1 MIERRSP
8 LRTEARYPPAMPGA
22 SPPDPAA
29 IPLPRPLPTSGLFA
43 GGLSVMIVSGLVALG
58 GFPSIAGFVGLA
70 VGGGMVGVDVR
81 RRRIGD
87 AAQILAASFRAI
99 SLGRLADADAILA
112 FADADGAS
120 WSRRIADVQRAIVH
134 LRRGDTELAL
144 KRLDAA
150 LARPLGRYARE
161 NALYQIE
168 AAHALRAF
176 TRASLGDAEGARRD
190 IAAVR
195 ARPGVSAESLARAS
209 LAEAIVLER
218 TGGRDALRALLDRD
232 KGLLLESCHPRERA
246 IVRAYQRMVRV
257 TTTTAYRAAPPRDE
271 EEHRGDEPL
280 LLDWVARIAPGA
292 AAFVRAPKPHT
303 GPAGPRVEMLPE
315 GRGGGHRQLLED
327 RAVTAAVVGKRSNRL
342 RALAAVAGVS
352 AAIVALLAIVAA
364 LVEVVP
370 EPPVIDGVPDPSKLG
385 ASLAWIPFLPI
396 ALFALAIAL
405 GAAGFRVSRR
415 VRHASHGERTR
426 LGVARDAIGRG
437 DLDAAS
443 AALRGL
449 EVREHDRL
457 AAHASALQAT
467 IAERRCDAEAMLEA
481 ASTGLG
487 RLARVTPHDAAMLQ
501 PELVAQRA
509 LALTLLD
516 RSAEAAAELT
526 LLAERTSPMR
536 ERDLFRVRLIGLARA
551 GKLAEAARWIEQESG
566 DLPLGVRDELLADL
580 VRAAAAPDSAGLGEI
595 ERLEH
600 ELRTEPEIRR
610 WIEWVAPRVLQAFR
624 STNEG
629 PDAIADATPAP
640 PLRVAPIDA
649 GASVDADA
657 EAEREAEWQADD
669 LGAPGRRLV
678 TRS

>member
-1 MIERRSP
+1 
-8 LRTEARYPPAMPGA
+8 MPGA
-22 SPPDPAA
+22 LPDDPAA
-29 IPLPRPLPTSGLFA
+29 IPLPRPIPSSGIFA
-43 GGLSVMIVSGLVALG
+43 GGLALTLFSGAVMLLSHPSFAGIFALLAGAGLI
-58 GFPSIAGFVGLA
+58 GFDL
-70 VGGGMVGVDVR
+70 R
-81 RRRIGD
+81 RRAIGD
-87 AAQILAASFRAI
+87 ASQILAASFRAVT
-99 SLGRLADADAILA
+99 LGRLADADRLLDE
-112 FADADGAS
+112 ADKRRGG

-134 LRRGDTELAL
+134 LRRGDVAKACE
-144 KRLDAA
+144 RLDQA
-150 LARPLGRYARE
+150 LARPLGGYARD

-176 TRASLGDAEGARRD
+176 ARASLGDAEGARRD

-195 ARPGVSAESLARAS
+195 ARPSVSAESLARAA

-271 EEHRGDEPL
+271 EQHRGDEPL

-292 AAFVRAPKPHT
+292 AAFVRAPRAHT
-303 GPAGPRVEMLPE
+303 GPAGPRVEMLPQAQA
-315 GRGGGHRQLLED
+315 GAHRELLRS
-327 RAVTAAVVGKRSNRL
+327 RADVAATVGKKSNRL
-342 RALAAVAGVS
+342 R
-352 AAIVALLAIVAA
+352 LLATAAGAAAGLVGLVAVLATLVAA
-364 LVEVVP
+364 MP
-370 EPPVIDGVPDPSKLG
+370 EPRRLDAPIDPAIPVAVGS
-385 ASLAWIPFLPI
+385 IPFFPI
-396 ALFALAIAL
+396 ALFALATAL
-405 GAAGFRVSRR
+405 GVAAFRVSRR
-415 VRHASHGERTR
+415 VRHASDGERSR

-443 AALRGL
+443 AALQGL

-487 RLARVTPHDAAMLQ
+487 RLSRVHAHDAAMLQ

-509 LALTLLD
+509 FALTLLD
-516 RSAEAAAELT
+516 RGADAAAELT
-526 LLAERTSPMR
+526 VLAQRTAPMR

-551 GKLAEAARWIEQESG
+551 GKLVEAARWIEQESG

-580 VRAAAAPDSAGLGEI
+580 VRAAAAKESAGLGEI

-624 STNEG
+624 ATNEG
-629 PDAIADATPAP
+629 DPDADAIAAP
-640 PLRVAPIDA
+640 PLRVAAPGAEAPRDVAAEAEAEAEWDA
-649 GASVDADA
+649 GAVGD
-657 EAEREAEWQADD
+657 R
-669 LGAPGRRLV
+669 GRKLA

>member
-1 MIERRSP
+1 
-8 LRTEARYPPAMPGA
+8 MPGA

-29 IPLPRPLPTSGLFA
+29 IPLPRPLPSSGLFA
-43 GGLSVMIVSGLVALG
+43 GGLSLVLLAGFIGLVA
-58 GFPSIAGFVGLA
+58 FPSLTGFLGVLVGAGMITA
-70 VGGGMVGVDVR
+70 DVR

-87 AAQILAASFRAI
+87 AAQLLAASFRAI
-99 SLGRLADADAILA
+99 SLGRLADADTLLA
-112 FADADGAS
+112 FADATPAA

-134 LRRGDTELAL
+134 LRRGDTEPAL

-150 LARPLGRYARE
+150 IARPIGRYARD

-195 ARPGVSAESLARAS
+195 ARQGVSAESLARVS

-218 TGGRDALRALLDRD
+218 SGGRDALRALLDRD

-257 TTTTAYRAAPPRDE
+257 TTTTAYRAAPPREE
-271 EEHRGDEPL
+271 EEHHGDEPL

-292 AAFVRAPKPHT
+292 AAFVRAPKAHT

-315 GRGGGHRQLLED
+315 GRAGGHRQLLED
-327 RAVTAAVVGKRSNRL
+327 RAITAATVGKRSNRL
-342 RALAAVAGVS
+342 RALAALAGVS
-352 AAIVALLAIVAA
+352 AAIVGVFAIVTA
-364 LVEVVP
+364 LVEAVP
-370 EPPVIDGVPDPSKLG
+370 DPHLLDAVPDPSRIG
-385 ASLAWIPFLPI
+385 ASVAWIPILPI
-396 ALFALAIAL
+396 ALFALAVAL
-405 GAAGFRVSRR
+405 GAAGFRVSSR
-415 VRHASHGERTR
+415 VRHASHGERSR

-443 AALRGL
+443 AALKGL

-487 RLARVTPHDAAMLQ
+487 RLARVSPHDAAMLQ
-501 PELVAQRA
+501 PELIAQRA

-516 RSAEAAAELT
+516 RHVEAAAELV

-600 ELRTEPEIRR
+600 ELRTEPEIKR
-610 WIEWVAPRVLQAFR
+610 WIEWVAPSLLHAFR
-624 STNEG
+624 STSEG
-629 PDAIADATPAP
+629 PDLDEEKAVAP
-640 PLRVAPIDA
+640 PLRVGPIDA
-649 GASVDADA
+649 ALDTAA
-657 EAEREAEWQADD
+657 EAEADLEAELHSGD
-669 LGAPGRRLV
+669 GGSGGRRLAA
-678 TRS
+678 RS

>member
-1 MIERRSP
+1 
-8 LRTEARYPPAMPGA
+8 MPGA

-29 IPLPRPLPTSGLFA
+29 IPLPRPLPSSGLFA
-43 GGLSVMIVSGLVALG
+43 GGLSLVLLAGFIGLVA
-58 GFPSIAGFVGLA
+58 FPSLTGFLGVLVGAGMITA
-70 VGGGMVGVDVR
+70 DVR

-87 AAQILAASFRAI
+87 AAQLLAASFRAI
-99 SLGRLADADAILA
+99 SLGRLADADTLLA
-112 FADADGAS
+112 FADATPAA

-134 LRRGDTELAL
+134 LRRGDTEPAL

-150 LARPLGRYARE
+150 IARPIGRYARD

-195 ARPGVSAESLARAS
+195 ARQGVSAESLARVS

-218 TGGRDALRALLDRD
+218 SGGRDALRALLDRD

-257 TTTTAYRAAPPRDE
+257 TTTTAYRAAPPREE
-271 EEHRGDEPL
+271 EEHHGDEPL

-292 AAFVRAPKPHT
+292 AAFVRAPKAHT

-315 GRGGGHRQLLED
+315 GRAGGHRQLLED
-327 RAVTAAVVGKRSNRL
+327 RAITAANVGKRSNRL
-342 RALAAVAGVS
+342 RALAALAGVS
-352 AAIVALLAIVAA
+352 AAIVGVFAIVTA
-364 LVEVVP
+364 LVEAVP
-370 EPPVIDGVPDPSKLG
+370 DPHLLDAVPDPSRIG
-385 ASLAWIPFLPI
+385 ASVAWIPILPI
-396 ALFALAIAL
+396 ALFALAVAL
-405 GAAGFRVSRR
+405 GAAGFRVSSR
-415 VRHASHGERTR
+415 VRHASHGERSR

-443 AALRGL
+443 AALKGL

-487 RLARVTPHDAAMLQ
+487 RLARVSPHDAAMLQ
-501 PELVAQRA
+501 PELIAQRA

-516 RSAEAAAELT
+516 RHVEAAAELV

-600 ELRTEPEIRR
+600 ELRTEPEIKR
-610 WIEWVAPRVLQAFR
+610 WIEWVAPSLLHAFR
-624 STNEG
+624 STSEG
-629 PDAIADATPAP
+629 PDLDEEKAVAP
-640 PLRVAPIDA
+640 PLRVGPIDA
-649 GASVDADA
+649 ALDTAA
-657 EAEREAEWQADD
+657 EAEADLEAELHSGD
-669 LGAPGRRLV
+669 GGSGGRRLAA
-678 TRS
+678 RS